1 MKVKKINDYYEELYK
16 LYPDVPKSDI
26 KKILNYGWR
35 LLYLHNSYGGDTLV
49 RDKNFWCYIGALSNN
64 GLTHFK
70 YYINK
75 LCLKMRIL
83 YRRHKV
89 KWDGYYYFAVTDDVY
104 ENYIKKIGKKKNT
117 KRKINFGPVMMFQI
131 LDDCKI
137 QNSGY
142 KYIFRIPYISEISLQ
157 FFVPELITNKAELI
171 ITRQPLKFKDIL
183 VENNNY
189 ELL

>member
-1 MKVKKINDYYEELYK
+1 
-16 LYPDVPKSDI
+16 
-26 KKILNYGWR
+26 
-35 LLYLHNSYGGDTLV
+35 
-49 RDKNFWCYIGALSNN
+49 
-64 GLTHFK
+64 
-70 YYINK
+70 
-75 LCLKMRIL
+75 
-83 YRRHKV
+83 
-89 KWDGYYYFAVTDDVY
+89 
-104 ENYIKKIGKKKNT
+104 
-117 KRKINFGPVMMFQI
+117 MMFQI